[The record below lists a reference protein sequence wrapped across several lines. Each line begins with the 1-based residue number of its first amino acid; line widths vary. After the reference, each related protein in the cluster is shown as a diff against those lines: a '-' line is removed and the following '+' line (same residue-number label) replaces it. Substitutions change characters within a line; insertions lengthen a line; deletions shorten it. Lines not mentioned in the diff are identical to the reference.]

1 MNGLTRLEPVF
12 HRVVD
17 FFYHYRPQPF
27 PGRERLHRCK
37 IVSHRGQHD
46 NLRVRENT
54 LAAFEIARSC
64 GVWGIELDIRWTRDL
79 VPVVTHDP
87 DLRRVFQLPLRVAAL
102 NFAQL
107 RARAPLVPSLA
118 EVVAAC
124 GRRLHLM
131 IDLKQEAFPD
141 PPRQRRRLA
150 EHLALLSPG
159 RDYHFLAL
167 QPAVFETFKVAPPQ
181 TYLPVG
187 QGPLGVL
194 SRLALRR
201 RYGGIAGHYLMLSD
215 RLIARHRQAAQET
228 GTGFVKSRN
237 CLFRELNRGVHWIFS
252 NHAAGLQAMR
262 NALLA
267 GSGCP
272 PDRHRERDRR

>member
-1 MNGLTRLEPVF
+1 MNPLTCLEPAF

-17 FFYHYRPQPF
+17 FFYHYLPQPF
-27 PGRERLHRCK
+27 PGAERLRRCK

-46 NLRVRENT
+46 TPGVRENT

-102 NFAQL
+102 SFSEL

-124 GRRLHLM
+124 GRRQHLM

-150 EHLALLSPG
+150 DELAALSPG
-159 RDYHFLAL
+159 RDYHFLSLSPAL
-167 QPAVFETFKVAPPQ
+167 FDTFGIAPPQ

-187 QGPLGVL
+187 QGGLGAL
-194 SRLALRR
+194 SRLALRH
-201 RYGGIAGHYLMLSD
+201 RYGGLTGHYLLLSD
-215 RLIARHRQAAQET
+215 RLIARHQQAAQAT
-228 GTGFVKSRN
+228 GTGFVASRN
-237 CLFRELNRGVHWIFS
+237 CLFRELNRGVDWIFS
-252 NHAAGLQAMR
+252 NHAARLQAIR

-272 PDRHRERDRR
+272 PDRRR

>member
-1 MNGLTRLEPVF
+1 MSPLTRLEPVF

-17 FFYHYRPQPF
+17 FFYHYLPQPF
-27 PGRERLHRCK
+27 PGPERLRRCK

-46 NLRVRENT
+46 TPGVRENT
-54 LAAFEIARSC
+54 LAAFETARAC

-102 NFAQL
+102 TFAQL
-107 RARAPLVPSLA
+107 RA
-118 EVVAAC
+118 
-124 GRRLHLM
+124 
-131 IDLKQEAFPD
+131 
-141 PPRQRRRLA
+141 
-150 EHLALLSPG
+150 PG

-167 QPAVFETFKVAPPQ
+167 QPAVFETFTVAPPQ

-187 QGPLGVL
+187 QGGVGAM

-201 RYGGIAGHYLMLSD
+201 RYGGITGHYLLLSD
-215 RLIARHRQAAQET
+215 RLIARHRQADQQT
-228 GTGFVKSRN
+228 GTGFVASRN
-237 CLFRELNRGVHWIFS
+237 CLFRELNRGVDWIFS
-252 NHAAGLQAMR
+252 NHAVGLQALR

-272 PDRHRERDRR
+272 PDRGR

>member
-1 MNGLTRLEPVF
+1 MEPAF

-17 FFYHYRPQPF
+17 FFYHYLPQPF
-27 PGRERLHRCK
+27 PGAERLRRCK

-46 NLRVRENT
+46 TPGVRENT

-64 GVWGIELDIRWTRDL
+64 GVWGIELDVRWTRDL

-87 DLRRVFQLPLRVAAL
+87 ELRRVFQLPLRVAAL
-102 NFAQL
+102 SFSEL

-124 GRRLHLM
+124 GRRQHLM
-131 IDLKQEAFPD
+131 IDLKQEAFLD

-150 EHLALLSPG
+150 DELAALSPG
-159 RDYHFLAL
+159 RDYHFLSLSPAL
-167 QPAVFETFKVAPPQ
+167 FDTFGIAPSQ

-187 QGPLGVL
+187 QGGLGAL

-201 RYGGIAGHYLMLSD
+201 RYGGLTGHYLLLSD
-215 RLIARHRQAAQET
+215 RLIARHQQAAQAT
-228 GTGFVKSRN
+228 GTGFVASRN
-237 CLFRELNRGVHWIFS
+237 CLFRELNRGVDWIFS
-252 NHAAGLQAMR
+252 NHAARLQAIR

-272 PDRHRERDRR
+272 PDRRR